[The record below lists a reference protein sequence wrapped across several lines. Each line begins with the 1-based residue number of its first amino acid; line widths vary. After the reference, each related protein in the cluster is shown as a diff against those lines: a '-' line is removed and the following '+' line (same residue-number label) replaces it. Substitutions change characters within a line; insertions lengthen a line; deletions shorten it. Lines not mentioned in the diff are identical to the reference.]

1 MEPTAPTRVYFE
13 LPNEFMDMSNKE
25 IDELADEIWLR
36 TIKFLGSK

>member
-1 MEPTAPTRVYFE
+1 MEQTEPTRVYFE

-36 TIKFLGSK
+36 TIKLLGSK